1 MEQLFTQTDNPT
13 ITPEKQKK
21 SKGMLIGLVSCTALA
36 SVGIGFGIYA
46 MMQNQTKETQISDL
60 KVQIE
65 NNDGTTTVIDT
76 PKVETTEKD
85 GTTVTIVDSPKR
97 EENTEEYIWIGAW
110 GLKIKI
116 PSLLKGVA
124 YTFNNY
130 GDLCVSG
137 VKYVEGMQYAPE
149 FAMIDK
155 NAPGLACVSRDSQR
169 EETHVSFGEHSYSI
183 TGSQAVFSTDEEE
196 VNWEMNSRALVIE
209 MLSSVE
215 NYSEI

>member
-97 EENTEEYIWIGAW
+97 E
-110 GLKIKI
+110 GLLYKLGRF
-116 PSLLKGVA
+116 P
-124 YTFNNY
+124 NN
-130 GDLCVSG
+130 
-137 VKYVEGMQYAPE
+137 
-149 FAMIDK
+149 
-155 NAPGLACVSRDSQR
+155 
-169 EETHVSFGEHSYSI
+169 SY
-183 TGSQAVFSTDEEE
+183 
-196 VNWEMNSRALVIE
+196 
-209 MLSSVE
+209 
-215 NYSEI
+215 